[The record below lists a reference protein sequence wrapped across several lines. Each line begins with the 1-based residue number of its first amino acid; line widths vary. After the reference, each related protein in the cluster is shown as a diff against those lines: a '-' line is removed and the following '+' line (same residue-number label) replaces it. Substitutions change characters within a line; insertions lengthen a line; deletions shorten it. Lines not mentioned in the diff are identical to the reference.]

1 MGDVAS
7 PLYPQAPQSPQNSN
21 ALLSDPS
28 RAIGLL
34 SQIQDY
40 RIKQQ
45 QFPAL
50 AQQPQAAL
58 TGQNIANT
66 TAQLSQDEA
75 GTQIAAHYLGSLP
88 DNATPDQINRMTM
101 AIRATHPN
109 ISAQTINNVADL
121 ALKDPKSIGNGL
133 VTVRMMGVS
142 PETMTSRV
150 VAPPAPSGAPQTQPF
165 STAAR
170 AGTQQVGLAPGES
183 ELISE
188 PKKAY
193 LVDQER
199 ATTTQGNLRKLENVY
214 PLVQQLSNANFGP
227 GSAEFAKIKGAL
239 ITAGIIDPNTSDLQ
253 VRQEVGKYLLNYAQ
267 GAANAGRSDH
277 ALSAAIGSNP
287 NLDLTQPANLNLVRN
302 QIGMDRADSAIPT
315 LFDQLHP
322 NDANKRDYNKFRTSF
337 YRDYDQRAFTYDM
350 LSPDER
356 RKLIDSLGAKN
367 SPAYRKFAKTYGE
380 LKSAGIITPN
390 AQ

>member
-7 PLYPQAPQSPQNSN
+7 PQYPQTPQPNQGN

-28 RAIGLL
+28 RAIGML

-40 RIKQQ
+40 RLKQQ
-45 QFPAL
+45 QFNAL
-50 AQQPQAAL
+50 SQQPQAAL
-58 TGQNIANT
+58 TGQNISNT
-66 TAQLSQDEA
+66 TAQLSQDEQ

-109 ISAQTINNVADL
+109 ISAQTINNVADM
-121 ALKDPKSIGNGL
+121 ALRNPKGIGDGL
-133 VTVRMMGVS
+133 VTIRMMGVS
-142 PETMTSRV
+142 PEAMVTRV
-150 VAPPAPSGAPQTQPF
+150 PGTPAPSGAPTTQSF

-170 AGTQQVGLAPGES
+170 AGTQEVGLAPGNAEM
-183 ELISE
+183 ISE

-193 LVDQER
+193 VADQER
-199 ATTTQGNLRKLENVY
+199 AATTQGNLRKLETVY
-214 PLVQQLSNANFGP
+214 PLIQELGNSNFGP
-227 GSAEFAKIKGAL
+227 GSAEFAKVKGAL
-239 ITAGIIDPNTSDLQ
+239 ATAGIIDPNTSDLK

-287 NLDLTQPANLNLVRN
+287 NLDLVQPANLALVRN
-302 QIGMDRADSAIPT
+302 QIGFDRADSAINV

-322 NDANKRDYNKFRTSF
+322 DDTEKRGYNKFRANF

-350 LSPDER
+350 MSPDER
-356 RKLIDSLGAKN
+356 RQLITSLGSKN
-367 SPAYRKFAKTYGE
+367 SPAYKKFARTYGE